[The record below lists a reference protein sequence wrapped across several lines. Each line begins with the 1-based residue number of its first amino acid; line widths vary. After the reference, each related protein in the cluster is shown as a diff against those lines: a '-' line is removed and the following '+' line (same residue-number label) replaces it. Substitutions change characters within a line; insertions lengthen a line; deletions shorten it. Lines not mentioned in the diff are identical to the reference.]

1 MVDDLSTAGASC
13 HVTCPLER
21 NVVLRVN
28 RPISSPGF
36 SLVLVFIVAVGCA
49 SAASPGA
56 QPQPKDR
63 GDVSGHWVTFE
74 GLTDVEAAAC
84 GSNDVFLLRE
94 GGRVSRC
101 QTAGFEPIDWRGD
114 CRQIAA
120 DGNLC
125 YVLKTNG
132 SVWQWKETEY
142 REILGGRAV
151 MMSASRDT
159 LHVLLEDG
167 SVSRYRPS
175 SGWAS
180 VPGGPETVFIS
191 SNSRGLVA
199 TGKNGKVFRFSEEDH
214 SWRVIYDR
222 SDAKMAAGDE
232 GKAFILTRAGSVW
245 LDETGLEQVDSGSDT
260 DRIFCL
266 GFALYALKKN
276 GEVWTFDV
284 NHERALR
291 KVYAGRAPRDLA
303 VFRDEHLILHHHL
316 FVVEGDG
323 TLLQDN
329 FGIHGS
335 SAWGRMDRFEAL
347 QK

>member
-1 MVDDLSTAGASC
+1 M
-13 HVTCPLER
+13 
-21 NVVLRVN
+21 LRFD
-28 RPISSPGF
+28 RPISSLRF
-36 SLVLVFIVAVGCA
+36 SLVLGLIVVVGCA
-49 SAASPGA
+49 SAAGSGG
-56 QPQPKDR
+56 QPRQKDR
-63 GDVSGHWVTFE
+63 TDAGSHWVVFE
-74 GLTDVEAAAC
+74 GLADVEGAAC
-84 GSNDVFLLRE
+84 GSDDVFLLRE

-101 QTAGFEPIDWRGD
+101 QAAGFEPIDWQGD

-120 DGNLC
+120 DGNVC

-132 SVWQWKETEY
+132 SVWQWKARDY

-159 LHVLLEDG
+159 LHALLEDG
-167 SVSRYRPS
+167 SVSRYRPG
-175 SGWAS
+175 SGWAP

-199 TGKNGKVFRFSEEDH
+199 TGKNGQVYRFSEDDR

-222 SDAKMAAGDE
+222 TDAKMAAGDE

-245 LDETGLEQVDSGSDT
+245 LDETGLEQLDSGNDT
-260 DRIFCL
+260 ERIFCL
-266 GFALYALKKN
+266 GFALYALKKS
-276 GEVWTFDV
+276 GEIWSFDV
-284 NHERALR
+284 NHERAFR
-291 KVYAGRAPRDLA
+291 KVYAGKAPRDLA

-323 TLLQDN
+323 TILQDN

-335 SAWGRMDRFEAL
+335 SAWGRMDRFETL
-347 QK
+347 QR